1 MPALFQTARRTAGLF
16 RPVALAG
23 LPRVPRAVA
32 LVALRLPW
40 LVPVRLRWR
49 AATGGLGLVIARLQ
63 AESSVGAV
71 MQALGEEHGKS
82 LKRQL
87 GYGRDPLECARAV
100 TLANRLFRIRA
111 RAEVRGESALV
122 ITPGCPW
129 SREEWWGAT
138 ACGAFSRYEV
148 GLTRGLNPQVRL
160 RYEAKRTR
168 GDRRCVGVYSWSDER
183 NGQRKAE

>member
-1 MPALFQTARRTAGLF
+1 MPAFLQTVRRSAGAF
-16 RPVALAG
+16 RPVTVAG
-23 LPRVPRAVA
+23 LPRVPRGVA
-32 LVALRLPW
+32 LLALRLPW

-49 AATGGLGLVIARLQ
+49 AAAGGLGLVIARLQ

-71 MQALGEEHGKS
+71 MQSLGEEHGRS
-82 LKRQL
+82 LREQL
-87 GYGRDPLECARAV
+87 SYGKGPLECARAV
-100 TLANRLFRIRA
+100 TLANRLFRIHA
-111 RAEVRGESALV
+111 HSEMRGESALV

-160 RYEAKRTR
+160 RYESKRTR
-168 GDRRCVGVYSWSDER
+168 GDRRCVGVYSWSEE
-183 NGQRKAE
+183 RKAE